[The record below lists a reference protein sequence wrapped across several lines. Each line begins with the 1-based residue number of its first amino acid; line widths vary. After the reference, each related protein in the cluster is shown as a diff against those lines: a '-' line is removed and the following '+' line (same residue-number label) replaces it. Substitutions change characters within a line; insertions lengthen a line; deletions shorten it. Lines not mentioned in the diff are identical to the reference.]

1 MNENSKMIKVGYLV
15 ADILSLYNI
24 TVGRPALNLSGATL
38 STLYLSMKYMLPN
51 EQVIIVQCDQETPKN
66 VTNVALV

>member
-1 MNENSKMIKVGYLV
+1 MIKVRYFV
-15 ADILSLYNI
+15 ADILSSYNI
-24 TVGRPALNLSGATL
+24 AVGRPALNLSGAAL

-51 EQVIIVQCDQETPKN
+51 EQVIIVQYDQETPKN

>member
-1 MNENSKMIKVGYLV
+1 MIKVGYLV
-15 ADILSLYNI
+15 ADILSSYNI
-24 TVGRPALNLSGATL
+24 TVGRPALNLSGAAL